1 MQEENKNSITKSAEE
16 KVEDLKK
23 AIQEIGFDINETED
37 GIEILQRNEK

>member
-1 MQEENKNSITKSAEE
+1 MQDANTNGMKKSAEE

-23 AIQEIGFDINETED
+23 AIQDCGFDINETEE